1 MTVNLPSLPFALD
14 WEDDVEPPSWRVTET
29 GLEATAAAKTDWYV
43 YAPDPTSWA
52 PTNGARLLGPA
63 PEGDWQFS
71 ARVTVGFN
79 GTYDAGTL
87 FLLADETN
95 WSKLCF
101 EYSPDGKAMVV
112 SVVTRGVSDD
122 ANAWIVEGNEVWL
135 RVSRLGQGFAFHASG
150 DGRRWEFVRSFGFGV
165 EGPVKA
171 GFGVQAPE
179 GDGCTVTWD
188 HIDFNQETLQDL
200 RNGS

>member
-14 WEDDVEPPSWRVTET
+14 WDDDAEPPSWRITDT

-43 YAPDPTSWA
+43 HAPDPTQGAS
-52 PTNGARLLGPA
+52 NGARLLGQP

-71 ARVTVGFN
+71 ARITVDFN

-87 FLLADETN
+87 FLLADESH

-101 EYSPDGKAMVV
+101 EYSPDGQCMVV
-112 SVVTRGVSDD
+112 SVVTRGTSDD
-122 ANAWIVEGNEVWL
+122 ANAWIVEGNTVWM
-135 RVSRLGQGFAFHASG
+135 RVSRIGQGYAFHASN
-150 DGRRWEFVRSFGFGV
+150 DGERWEFVRCFGFGV
-165 EGPVKA
+165 DVPVKA

-179 GDGCTVTWD
+179 GEGCKVAFD
-188 HIDFNQETLQDL
+188 DIAFKQETLQHL
-200 RNGS
+200 RDGS